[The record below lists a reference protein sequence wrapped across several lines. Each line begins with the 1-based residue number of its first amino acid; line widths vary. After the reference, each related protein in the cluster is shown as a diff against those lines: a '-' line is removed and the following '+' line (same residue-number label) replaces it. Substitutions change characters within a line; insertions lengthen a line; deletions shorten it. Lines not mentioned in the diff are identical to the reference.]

1 METLTLPDGRT
12 LEIEITGPSGG
23 TPLLFHHGTP
33 GSSHQTR
40 AMQRAT
46 SQRGLR
52 LVTRSRPGNAGSTRK
67 PGRRVV
73 DVVEDVRAILDHLD
87 AGRCFVAGWSGGGP
101 HALACAARL
110 ADRADGVLVIAS
122 IVPYGVPDLD
132 FLAGMGEQN
141 VEEFNYA
148 LRGESELRPYLEGFR
163 PELAEV
169 DAPGVIASLSTL
181 LPDVDRAQLTDEYGD
196 DVAAGMRH
204 AMSGGVDGWLDD
216 DLAFVQ
222 PWGFDLADVAA
233 VPVSVWQ
240 GEVDLMV
247 PYAHGQWFARHLPS
261 SVRVHL
267 EPGQGHLSIGVGSLD
282 RMLDELLEVVR

>member
-1 METLTLPDGRT
+1 MELLTLPDGRS

-23 TPLLFHHGTP
+23 TPLLFNHGTP
-33 GSSHQTR
+33 GSAHPTR
-40 AMQRAT
+40 VMQRAT

-52 LVTRSRPGNAGSTRK
+52 LVTWSRPGYAGSTRR

-73 DVVEDVRAILDHLD
+73 DVVDDVNAILDHLEVH
-87 AGRCFVAGWSGGGP
+87 RCFVGGASGGGP
-101 HALACAARL
+101 HTLACAARL
-110 ADRADGVLVIAS
+110 ADRIDGALVIAS

-141 VEEFNYA
+141 VEEFGHA
-148 LRGESELRPYLEGFR
+148 LGGEAELRPYLDAFR

-169 DAPGVIASLSTL
+169 DAQGVIKSLSTL

-196 DVAAGMRH
+196 DLAAGMRH
-204 AMSGGVDGWLDD
+204 AMSTGTDGWLDD
-216 DLAFVQ
+216 DLAFVK
-222 PWGFDLADVAA
+222 PWGFELDEVAG
-233 VPVSVWQ
+233 VPVSLWQ

-247 PYAHGQWFARHLPS
+247 PHAHGQWFAKHLPS

-267 EPGQGHLSIGVGSLD
+267 EPGQGHLSIGVGALD
-282 RMLDELLEVVR
+282 RMLDELLR